1 MTQSKSKFE
10 DWLFFQIKAICL
22 PLPEREFRF
31 HPTRKWRFDFSWP
44 DRMLAAELAGAVYS
58 QGRHTRGKGFT
69 EDCRKYSEAAIL
81 GWRILHLTTQMIP
94 SGEAVAVIE
103 RALVAVE
110 TI

>member
-10 DWLFFQIKAICL
+10 DWLFFQIKAIGL
-22 PLPEREFRF
+22 PLPVREHRF
-31 HPTRKWRFDFSWP
+31 CSRRWRFDLAWP
-44 DRMLAAELAGAVYS
+44 DRMLAAEVAGAVYS

-103 RALVAVE
+103 RALG
-110 TI
+110 

>member
-10 DWLFFQIKAICL
+10 DWLFFQIKAIGL
-22 PLPEREFRF
+22 PLPVREHRF
-31 HPTRKWRFDFSWP
+31 CSRRWRFDLAWP
-44 DRMLAAELAGAVYS
+44 DRMLAAEVAGAVYS

-94 SGEAVAVIE
+94 SGEAVSVIE
-103 RALVAVE
+103 RALG
-110 TI
+110 

>member
-1 MTQSKSKFE
+1 MTQSKSEFE
-10 DWLFFQIKAICL
+10 DWLFFQIKAIDL
-22 PLPEREFRF
+22 PLPEREYRF
-31 HPTRKWRFDFSWP
+31 CSRRWRFDFAWP

-103 RALVAVE
+103 RALG
-110 TI
+110 

>member
-1 MTQSKSKFE
+1 MTQSKSEFE

-22 PLPEREFRF
+22 PLPVREHRF
-31 HPTRKWRFDFSWP
+31 CSRRWRFDLAWP
-44 DRMLAAELAGAVYS
+44 DRMLAAEVAGAVYS

-94 SGEAVAVIE
+94 SGEAVSVTE
-103 RALVAVE
+103 RALG
-110 TI
+110 